1 MRYCRLCKTMEV
13 ESEQHVL
20 VECREY
26 NAQRKKLFEIIGI
39 EVNSFA
45 TMSTKKKFIYL
56 LSTENIKLVQAVA
69 KYAKDAFEA

>member
-1 MRYCRLCKTMEV
+1 MEV

-45 TMSTKKKFIYL
+45 TMSTKQKLIYL